1 LGYIVGKGGVVCSQ
15 GKLLKLHYIME
26 PSVVNP
32 IYSLLSLIFW
42 FIFFFLFLT
51 PALRRYSLNKAREA
65 LISTLEEKRNSRVI
79 TLIHRQE
86 SVGFFGIPFIR
97 YINIED

>member
-1 LGYIVGKGGVVCSQ
+1 
-15 GKLLKLHYIME
+15 ME
-26 PSVVNP
+26 PGVINP
-32 IYSLLSLIFW
+32 IYSLIYSLLSLIFW
-42 FIFFFLFLT
+42 FIFLFLFLM

-97 YINIED
+97 YINIEDSE